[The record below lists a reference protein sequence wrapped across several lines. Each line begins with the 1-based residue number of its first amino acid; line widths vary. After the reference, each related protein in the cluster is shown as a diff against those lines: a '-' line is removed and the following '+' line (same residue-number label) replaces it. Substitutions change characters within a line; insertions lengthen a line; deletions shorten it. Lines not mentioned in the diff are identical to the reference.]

1 MWFLKL
7 LFKKRFDPEFI
18 TRFFQALSEHIPDVE
33 LIWKKGGSEV
43 ALSSASSAVIKRGKK
58 VLYSQGS
65 RFGWIDPFSAG
76 DYRSELIKVA
86 EQFQLGREK
95 PNYWLSL
102 VCVVVYLVIVTGA
115 IGAAEESVNLFYAG
129 SVIAAL
135 LTSILMIFSYRAD
148 WSHNLRSLCTT
159 LWILAMI
166 AGAFSSIL
174 LLPIIWTENRQQLAR
189 TYSLNRS

>member
-7 LFKKRFDPEFI
+7 LFKKRFDAEFI
-18 TRFFQALSEHIPDVE
+18 TRFFQALSEHIPDIE
-33 LIWKKGGSEV
+33 LVWKKGGSEV
-43 ALSSASSAVIKRGKK
+43 AQSSASSVVIKRGKK
-58 VLYSQGS
+58 VLYSQGG

-76 DYRSELIKVA
+76 EYRPVLMKMA

-95 PNYWLSL
+95 PNYWLSFICIAAYL
-102 VCVVVYLVIVTGA
+102 VVVSGA
-115 IGAAEESVNLFYAG
+115 MGAAEESVNLFYVG
-129 SVIAAL
+129 SVIVAL
-135 LTSILMIFSYRAD
+135 FTSILMIFSYRVD

-166 AGAFSSIL
+166 AGAFSSVL

-189 TYSLNRS
+189 MYSLNHS

>member
-7 LFKKRFDPEFI
+7 LFKKRFDAEFV
-18 TRFFQALSEHIPDVE
+18 TRFFQALSEHIPDIE
-33 LIWKKGGSEV
+33 LVWKKGGSEV
-43 ALSSASSAVIKRGKK
+43 AQSSASSAVIKQGKK

-76 DYRSELIKVA
+76 EYRPNLMKVA

-102 VCVVVYLVIVTGA
+102 VCIVAYLVIVFGA
-115 IGAAEESVNLFYAG
+115 MGAGEHSVNLFYTGGVA
-129 SVIAAL
+129 AAL
-135 LTSILMIFSYRAD
+135 LTSILMVFSYRAD

-166 AGAFSSIL
+166 AGAISSVL

-189 TYSLNRS
+189 MYH